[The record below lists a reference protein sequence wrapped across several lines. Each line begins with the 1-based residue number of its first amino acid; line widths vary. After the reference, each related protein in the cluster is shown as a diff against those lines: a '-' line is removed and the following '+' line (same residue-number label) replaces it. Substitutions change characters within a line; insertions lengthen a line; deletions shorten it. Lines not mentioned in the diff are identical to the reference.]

1 MEFAKS
7 GKCGKRNGHEVANT
21 ADIENDLI
29 GTLIE
34 KAAAQQ
40 SDHRMK
46 VLLCWSDVS
55 TQERTGL
62 ERLLLGIPQGLVRA
76 APMVFFF
83 LLAGD
88 FEVQAG

>member
-1 MEFAKS
+1 
-7 GKCGKRNGHEVANT
+7 
-21 ADIENDLI
+21 
-29 GTLIE
+29 
-34 KAAAQQ
+34 
-40 SDHRMK
+40 MK

-62 ERLLLGIPQGLVRA
+62 EQLLLGIAQGLVRA

-88 FEVQAG
+88 FHAQAG

>member
-1 MEFAKS
+1 
-7 GKCGKRNGHEVANT
+7 
-21 ADIENDLI
+21 
-29 GTLIE
+29 
-34 KAAAQQ
+34 
-40 SDHRMK
+40 MK

-62 ERLLLGIPQGLVRA
+62 ERLLLGIPQELVRA

-88 FEVQAG
+88 FHAQAA